1 MSRTLVY
8 LIYFTLYS
16 FLLLFIGKSSLRDS
30 DSIAKFF
37 VGEKK
42 TGTRA
47 LFFTFVGTWISAA
60 TILGY
65 TGNVYQNGTR
75 VLAVS
80 VIPWFMGALLLYAV
94 VSRIREY
101 DILTIPELFEKR
113 FHSGLLQTMSA
124 LLMAGGYILY
134 LVIQIKG
141 FGIAASSLL
150 NIDYKVAV
158 FLVYL
163 FILYSTFGGFNSV
176 TKSDA
181 CNLIMLTIS
190 VGVVYFA
197 VLGRIDNAGFL
208 TDALVKERI
217 TAQGFPVKGAGE
229 FDGYSS
235 LMYATTFF
243 GWGMGLA
250 ANPQYLIRIV
260 AAKDRDSARRTI
272 LWALVFLAGIYFAL
286 TEIGLGLRILYPD
299 LIEICGADDVFIYAV
314 NNRMFSQFS
323 GFFLLSVIGA
333 CVSTANS
340 QLLLIG
346 SSLAYDVT
354 ARIKKKKLSEE
365 RLLSLTRVYIFIGGT
380 AALFLSLNPP
390 EDILSFGSDIWG
402 LFSAMFAPLI
412 YGGLY
417 DKNSSRK
424 GAVAAF
430 LTGAVCSGL
439 FYRLHLPVYWAFP
452 ATACSAAV
460 FFAVPALERFY
471 RKRAGKGGDSREE
484 ERLEYP
490 AERGEQS

>member
-30 DSIAKFF
+30 DSVAKFF
-37 VGEKK
+37 VGEKR

-65 TGNVYQNGTR
+65 TGNVYQNGTK

-80 VIPWFMGALLLYAV
+80 VIPWFIGALLLYAIV
-94 VSRIREY
+94 NRLREH
-101 DILTIPELFEKR
+101 DILTVPELFWLR
-113 FHSGLLQTMSA
+113 FGSRGLQLSSA
-124 LLMAGGYILY
+124 LLMAGGYVLY

-141 FGIAASSLL
+141 FGIAAASLL
-150 NIDYKVAV
+150 NIDYKAAV
-158 FLVYL
+158 FLIYL

-176 TKSDA
+176 TKSDT

-190 VGVVYFA
+190 VGVVYFVVVSRVEGA
-197 VLGRIDNAGFL
+197 WFL
-208 TDALVKERI
+208 TDGLVGER
-217 TAQGFPVKGAGE
+217 TAAGGAGAAGGGVFE
-229 FDGYSS
+229 TYSP

-250 ANPQYLIRIV
+250 ANPQYLIRLT
-260 AAKDRDSARRTI
+260 AAESGKSARRM
-272 LWALVFLAGIYFAL
+272 LVGALGFLAVIYFAL
-286 TEIGLGLRILYPD
+286 TEIGLGLRILFPG
-299 LIEICGADDVFIYAV
+299 LSEFCSTDDIFVCAV
-314 NNRMFSQFS
+314 NDMMYSRFS

-333 CVSTANS
+333 CISTANS

-354 ARIKKKKLSEE
+354 NQLVKRRRPEGLSEE
-365 RLLSLTRVYIFIGGT
+365 RLLSLTRFYIFIGGT
-380 AALFLSLNPP
+380 AALLLSLNPP
-390 EDILSFGSDIWG
+390 GDILSFGSDIWG
-402 LFSAMFAPLI
+402 LFSAVFAPLI

-417 DKNSSRK
+417 YARSSRL
-424 GAVAAF
+424 GAAAAF
-430 LTGAVCSGL
+430 AAGAACSAV
-439 FYRLHLPVYWAFP
+439 FYRMSLPVYWAFP

-460 FFAVPALERFY
+460 YLLTPLL
-471 RKRAGKGGDSREE
+471 E
-484 ERLEYP
+484 ERLCGR
-490 AERGEQS
+490 RGRTNG

>member
-30 DSIAKFF
+30 DSIEKFF

-101 DILTIPELFEKR
+101 DILTIPEFFEKR
-113 FHSGLLQTMSA
+113 YHSGLLQTMSA

-176 TKSDA
+176 TKSDS

-190 VGVVYFA
+190 VGAVYFA
-197 VLGRIDNAGFL
+197 VLSRIDNAGFL
-208 TDALVKERI
+208 TDALVRERI

-250 ANPQYLIRIV
+250 ANPQYLIRI
-260 AAKDRDSARRTI
+260 
-272 LWALVFLAGIYFAL
+272 
-286 TEIGLGLRILYPD
+286 
-299 LIEICGADDVFIYAV
+299 
-314 NNRMFSQFS
+314 
-323 GFFLLSVIGA
+323 
-333 CVSTANS
+333 
-340 QLLLIG
+340 
-346 SSLAYDVT
+346 
-354 ARIKKKKLSEE
+354 
-365 RLLSLTRVYIFIGGT
+365 LSLIHI
-380 AALFLSLNPP
+380 
-390 EDILSFGSDIWG
+390 
-402 LFSAMFAPLI
+402 
-412 YGGLY
+412 
-417 DKNSSRK
+417 
-424 GAVAAF
+424 
-430 LTGAVCSGL
+430 
-439 FYRLHLPVYWAFP
+439 
-452 ATACSAAV
+452 
-460 FFAVPALERFY
+460 
-471 RKRAGKGGDSREE
+471 
-484 ERLEYP
+484 
-490 AERGEQS
+490 

>member
-134 LVIQIKG
+134 LVFKLRG
-141 FGIAASSLL
+141 LNAASSLL

-181 CNLIMLTIS
+181 CNP
-190 VGVVYFA
+190 
-197 VLGRIDNAGFL
+197 D
-208 TDALVKERI
+208 
-217 TAQGFPVKGAGE
+217 
-229 FDGYSS
+229 
-235 LMYATTFF
+235 YA
-243 GWGMGLA
+243 
-250 ANPQYLIRIV
+250 
-260 AAKDRDSARRTI
+260 
-272 LWALVFLAGIYFAL
+272 
-286 TEIGLGLRILYPD
+286 
-299 LIEICGADDVFIYAV
+299 
-314 NNRMFSQFS
+314 
-323 GFFLLSVIGA
+323 
-333 CVSTANS
+333 
-340 QLLLIG
+340 
-346 SSLAYDVT
+346 
-354 ARIKKKKLSEE
+354 
-365 RLLSLTRVYIFIGGT
+365 
-380 AALFLSLNPP
+380 
-390 EDILSFGSDIWG
+390 
-402 LFSAMFAPLI
+402 
-412 YGGLY
+412 
-417 DKNSSRK
+417 
-424 GAVAAF
+424 
-430 LTGAVCSGL
+430 
-439 FYRLHLPVYWAFP
+439 
-452 ATACSAAV
+452 
-460 FFAVPALERFY
+460 
-471 RKRAGKGGDSREE
+471 
-484 ERLEYP
+484 
-490 AERGEQS
+490 

>member
-30 DSIAKFF
+30 DSIEKFF

-80 VIPWFMGALLLYAV
+80 VIPWFMGAMLLYAV
-94 VSRIREY
+94 VNRIREY
-101 DILTIPELFEKR
+101 DILTIPEFFEKR

-197 VLGRIDNAGFL
+197 VLGRIDNAGLL
-208 TDALVKERI
+208 TDALVEERI
-217 TAQGFPVKGAGE
+217 VSQGFPVQGAGE
-229 FDGYSS
+229 FDGYSP

-260 AAKDRDSARRTI
+260 AARDRQSAKKTI

-286 TEIGLGLRILYPD
+286 TETGLGLRILYPD
-299 LIEICGADDVFIYAV
+299 LIEICGADDVFVYAV

-354 ARIKKKKLSEE
+354 ARMRKRKLSEE
-365 RLLSLTRVYIFIGGT
+365 KLLNLTRIYIFIGGT
-380 AALFLSLNPP
+380 AALLLSLNPP

-402 LFSAMFAPLI
+402 LFSAMLAPLI

-417 DKNSSRK
+417 YKNSSRR

-439 FYRLHLPVYWAFP
+439 FYRLDLPVYWAFP
-452 ATACSAAV
+452 ATACSGAV
-460 FFAVPALERFY
+460 FFAVPALERF
-471 RKRAGKGGDSREE
+471 RQKDGSFS
-484 ERLEYP
+484 
-490 AERGEQS
+490 ERGERR

>member
-30 DSIAKFF
+30 DSISKFF

-65 TGNVYQNGTR
+65 TGNVYQNGTK

-80 VIPWFMGALLLYAV
+80 VIPWFIGAILLYAIV
-94 VSRIREY
+94 DRLREY
-101 DILTIPELFEKR
+101 DILTIPELFEQR
-113 FHSGLLQTMSA
+113 FRSGLLQVLSA

-190 VGVVYFA
+190 VGVVYF
-197 VLGRIDNAGFL
+197 VVVGRVEGVWFL
-208 TDALVKERI
+208 TDGLVEERI
-217 TAQGFPVKGAGE
+217 GAWGMNAGGE
-229 FDGYSS
+229 GMFESYSPF
-235 LMYATTFF
+235 MYATTFF

-250 ANPQYLIRIV
+250 TNPQYLIRIV
-260 AAKDRDSARRTI
+260 AAKDKGTAKRMI
-272 LWALVFLAGIYFAL
+272 VWALGFLAVVYFAL
-286 TEIGLGLRILYPD
+286 TEIGLGLRILFPE
-299 LIEICGADDVFIYAV
+299 LMELCATDDIFVYSV
-314 NNRMFSQFS
+314 NNMMYSRFT

-333 CVSTANS
+333 CISTANS

-346 SSLAYDVT
+346 SSLSYDVT
-354 ARIKKKKLSEE
+354 NRLAGGKLSEE
-365 RLLSLTRVYIFIGGT
+365 RLLTLTRLFIFIGGT
-380 AALFLSLNPP
+380 AALALALNPP

-402 LFSAMFAPLI
+402 LFSAMFTPLI

-417 DKNSSRK
+417 WK
-424 GAVAAF
+424 GSTRRGAIAAF
-430 LTGAVCSGL
+430 FAGAACSGL
-439 FYRLHLPVYWAFP
+439 FYGMSLPVYWAFP

-460 FFAVPALERFY
+460 YFLVPAFER
-471 RKRAGKGGDSREE
+471 RRR
-484 ERLEYP
+484 R
-490 AERGEQS
+490 